1 MLLSLLVLQL
11 QVQLDGMSSIHV
23 FAELVAIQ
31 GTSQQ
36 AAYLLFLSVSIMP
49 PCYSQAVY
57 FLIPKGEQTV

>member
-36 AAYLLFLSVSIMP
+36 AAYLLFVSVSIMP
-49 PCYSQAVY
+49 S
-57 FLIPKGEQTV
+57 